1 MVSNDIYIYIT
12 RGHSHSSWLEQSPKC
27 EKKHEEIT
35 CFFFASKSPRFTQL
49 AYVLND
55 TYYTGWWLSHPS
67 EKYKFVSWDDYSIP
81 NWMESHKIPG
91 LQTTNQLT

>member
-1 MVSNDIYIYIT
+1 MVSNDIYIYNQRAFPFQLARTIT
-12 RGHSHSSWLEQSPKC
+12 EMRK
-27 EKKHEEIT
+27 KKHEEIT
-35 CFFFASKSPRFTQL
+35 WFFFASKSPRFTQL